1 MSTPRNH
8 HFVSQIH
15 IKNFFNVNEGKIY
28 LYDKIKNNYFS
39 KTTTKSVFS
48 EKDLNSI
55 YENGI
60 FDHETLEK
68 DLNEHFENDF
78 PKHLETIQNFLI
90 NEKFSKKVNDAL
102 IFFVKYGII
111 GEIRNP
117 RHKKNAEDTIYNAF
131 SKMYDWFDENLKNEF
146 DEAFAYKKETKY
158 LNAIQYSKFADEILQ
173 LMGDLVFVIEIPEND
188 NDYFL
193 LPDFCAANR
202 REKINEYFNP
212 DIKEIAYV
220 GFPLTSKIYIHFYST
235 KIKNQIPES
244 GIYRLDSSI
253 VHKLNEMNYQYC
265 ESKVACESESYLK
278 KFIKKVA

>member
-1 MSTPRNH
+1 
-8 HFVSQIH
+8 
-15 IKNFFNVNEGKIY
+15 
-28 LYDKIKNNYFS
+28 
-39 KTTTKSVFS
+39 
-48 EKDLNSI
+48 
-55 YENGI
+55 
-60 FDHETLEK
+60 
-68 DLNEHFENDF
+68 
-78 PKHLETIQNFLI
+78 
-90 NEKFSKKVNDAL
+90 
-102 IFFVKYGII
+102 
-111 GEIRNP
+111 
-117 RHKKNAEDTIYNAF
+117 
-131 SKMYDWFDENLKNEF
+131 MYDWFDENLKNEF

-193 LPDFCAANR
+193 LPDFCAVNR